1 MAYLRHSYGKYT
13 LDLSEAELDAV
24 TNAMSKIDFFTDIEK
39 GIYHQL
45 VKHRRYL
52 KEEEKWYRMQE
63 KELEER
69 QELLSKAKSGT

>member
-1 MAYLRHSYGKYT
+1 MAYLRQSYGKYM
-13 LDLSEAELDAV
+13 LDLSEEELDAV

-52 KEEEKWYRMQE
+52 LEEEKWYRTQE
-63 KELEER
+63 QELETR
-69 QELLSKAKSGT
+69 QELADKAKFST